1 MKSQPGF
8 SKVVWLCRLLFGRR
22 ARWVYLAFILALVVF
37 SIGLRVRSYLL
48 TRKIY
53 AVLFGLEQVR
63 MDVTTEEQLKKVVP
77 QLSLVHTS
85 RGEQRSYRVEI
96 LNGYRDL
103 GWTRWVPSFLFTLW
117 PGGSESQATDKWTP
131 LPLPF
136 KVAYLLGW
144 RNIAFAA
151 DAVVLNGR
159 VSSVGYSLEPDVL
172 VSMPVSYFIVARGTH
187 GFWVDR
193 ARRPV
198 PVSSAGDESPDY
210 RFGLTAGEFSF
221 LPAPDSKIGVAYTP
235 EAPHDLASHVFRLDL
250 SCFWGLRGCDS
261 VRQVSPLLWKD
272 RHAIA
277 EATYERLTSAD
288 PCPDRI
294 LAGRVRTLADL
305 NVALLEVVDSR
316 SEEIN
321 REGDRFKELVTD
333 FRLIEAIHG
342 NPQGPWTNIRW
353 REAIPSPLSATGTMG
368 NPLQNLGQQPGGR
381 FLYFSGANFDSCR
394 IVPATPSAE
403 SAVRAATP
411 PLRRR
416 EDDIAGFFGR
426 L

>member
-1 MKSQPGF
+1 MKSQLGF
-8 SKVVWLCRLLFGRR
+8 SKGVWLCRLLFGRR

-77 QLSLVHTS
+77 QLSLVHTA

-96 LNGYRDL
+96 LNDYRDL

-131 LPLPF
+131 LPLPY

-159 VSSVGYSLEPDVL
+159 MSSVGYSLEPDVL

-193 ARRPV
+193 ARRPC
-198 PVSSAGDESPDY
+198 
-210 RFGLTAGEFSF
+210 T
-221 LPAPDSKIGVAYTP
+221 
-235 EAPHDLASHVFRLDL
+235 
-250 SCFWGLRGCDS
+250 
-261 VRQVSPLLWKD
+261 RQQ
-272 RHAIA
+272 
-277 EATYERLTSAD
+277 
-288 PCPDRI
+288 C
-294 LAGRVRTLADL
+294 
-305 NVALLEVVDSR
+305 
-316 SEEIN
+316 
-321 REGDRFKELVTD
+321 
-333 FRLIEAIHG
+333 
-342 NPQGPWTNIRW
+342 
-353 REAIPSPLSATGTMG
+353 
-368 NPLQNLGQQPGGR
+368 
-381 FLYFSGANFDSCR
+381 
-394 IVPATPSAE
+394 
-403 SAVRAATP
+403 
-411 PLRRR
+411 RRR
-416 EDDIAGFFGR
+416 ESLLPVRSHGR
-426 L
+426 